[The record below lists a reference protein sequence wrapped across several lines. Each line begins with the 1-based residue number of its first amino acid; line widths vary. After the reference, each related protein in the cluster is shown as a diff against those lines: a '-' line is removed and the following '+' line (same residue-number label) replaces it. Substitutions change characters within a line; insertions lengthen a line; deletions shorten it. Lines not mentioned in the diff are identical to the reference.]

1 MAQDNKAFK
10 ELVEIGKEHGY
21 LTLDE
26 INKSLTSAAMNAD
39 DIDGLMGTLEDL
51 GIQVVDRKSIKP

>member
-26 INKSLTSAAMNAD
+26 INKSLTSAASNSF
-39 DIDGLMGTLEDL
+39 
-51 GIQVVDRKSIKP
+51 SIWELFAKKNRSKN

>member
-1 MAQDNKAFK
+1 MAQDNKALK

-51 GIQVVDRKSIKP
+51 GIQVVDRKK